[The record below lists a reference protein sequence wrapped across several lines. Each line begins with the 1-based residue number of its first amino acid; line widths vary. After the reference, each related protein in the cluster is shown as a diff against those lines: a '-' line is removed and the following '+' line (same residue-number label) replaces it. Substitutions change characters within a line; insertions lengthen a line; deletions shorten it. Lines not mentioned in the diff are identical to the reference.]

1 MVTEGEHILLEAR
14 SVLEDINI
22 PAVVEGTL
30 PSAPGEA
37 AVEEKMASELGLAV
51 GDEITLEHDK
61 NLTAETFQITAAV
74 NEPSYC
80 YGMFKDAPGFGTAG
94 TGSNEY
100 YIMLSASAFDASY
113 YDDCFT
119 TAYVIND
126 TLAGLYYFS
135 DEYES
140 QEAALMDQ
148 LDVLGQERAQLRYDQ
163 LNDEATTKLADAQAD
178 IDAAAQEIQ
187 DAQAEIEDNEAT
199 IAQSEQEI
207 ADGEQ
212 AIADGRQTL
221 KEAKQQI
228 SDQLSAL
235 GLDEDFST
243 ALTQLEALG
252 TAGEPLR
259 AAIVEYQAGEEK
271 LSDSET
277 ELANAREELE
287 DGKARLDEA
296 RTEVADA
303 QSELAQAEAELADA
317 REDAAELEALNAD
330 SDCPRGHWD
339 RRTLHWRIGSGA
351 GRISCAGRRRLW
363 QRGRGVGRQ
372 F

>member
-1 MVTEGEHILLEAR
+1 MVTEGERILLEAR
-14 SVLEDINI
+14 SVREDINI

-51 GDEITLEHDK
+51 GDEITLEHDG
-61 NLTAETFQITAAV
+61 NLTAETFQITAVV

-80 YGMFKDAPGFGTAG
+80 YGMFKDARGFGTVG

-100 YIMLSASAFDASY
+100 YIMLPASAFDASY
-113 YDDCFT
+113 YGGCFT

-163 LNDEATTKLADAQAD
+163 LNDEATTKLVDAQAD

-235 GLDEDFST
+235 GLDGDFST

-287 DGKARLDEA
+287 EGKARLDEA

-317 REDAAELEALNAD
+317 
-330 SDCPRGHWD
+330 
-339 RRTLHWRIGSGA
+339 
-351 GRISCAGRRRLW
+351 
-363 QRGRGVGRQ
+363 
-372 F
+372 

>member
-1 MVTEGEHILLEAR
+1 MVTEGERILLEAR

-22 PAVVEGTL
+22 PAVVEGTPL
-30 PSAPGEA
+30 SAPGEA

-80 YGMFKDAPGFGTAG
+80 YGMFKNAPGFGTAG

-100 YIMLSASAFDASY
+100 YIMLPAGAFDASY
-113 YDDCFT
+113 YGGCFT

-140 QEAALMDQ
+140 QGSALMDR
-148 LDVLGQERAQLRYDQ
+148 LDVLGQERAQLRYGQ
-163 LNDEATTKLADAQAD
+163 LNGEATAKLADAQAD

-212 AIADGRQTL
+212 AIADGRQAL
-221 KEAKQQI
+221 KEAKRQI
-228 SDQLSAL
+228 SDLRSA
-235 GLDEDFST
+235 ERPW
-243 ALTQLEALG
+243 A
-252 TAGEPLR
+252 
-259 AAIVEYQAGEEK
+259 
-271 LSDSET
+271 
-277 ELANAREELE
+277 
-287 DGKARLDEA
+287 
-296 RTEVADA
+296 
-303 QSELAQAEAELADA
+303 
-317 REDAAELEALNAD
+317 
-330 SDCPRGHWD
+330 
-339 RRTLHWRIGSGA
+339 
-351 GRISCAGRRRLW
+351 
-363 QRGRGVGRQ
+363 
-372 F
+372 